1 MLWTDIFD
9 RGIPWTRLI
18 LRNGSMPNDL
28 NLRASQRASI
38 AGGNVGRDDLL
49 RIFWICPRKRVN
61 MHRFKREILPV
72 SGYAARHF
80 VRDMRRPLARAVL
93 PV

>member
-1 MLWTDIFD
+1 LLDPKIQVQHLKRWTFFGMLWTDIFD

-38 AGGNVGRDDLL
+38 AAAAMSVAM
-49 RIFWICPRKRVN
+49 IC
-61 MHRFKREILPV
+61 L
-72 SGYAARHF
+72 GYFGFALGSA
-80 VRDMRRPLARAVL
+80 LICIA
-93 PV
+93 